1 LPKITGLAEDCRA
14 LLEER
19 GSFMKDDNHA
29 NSPKPSSGPVHWIS
43 IKEASALTQK
53 PERTLRY
60 QLAQGRLSGKKNGQS
75 WMIDFNSLAANNS
88 IAVLPVRED
97 ITPPPPRLV
106 ATNSKNKPISA
117 FSSEKFA
124 TSFRA
129 FSRTSDSP
137 A

>member
-97 ITPPPPRLV
+97 ITPPPTTRR
-106 ATNSKNKPISA
+106 NKFKKQAHLSLFKRKIRHFVSG
-117 FSSEKFA
+117 FFA
-124 TSFRA
+124 NF
-129 FSRTSDSP
+129 
-137 A
+137 